1 VQLDLT
7 SFLRSGI
14 PVQHYR
20 DWRNVGALNWDIH
33 QKPLSIQ
40 GNGVL
45 LSLSA
50 RRNFHKVGR
59 EQRHRDADLERL
71 PTGFGLDGD
80 GHPLAIARDVEE
92 FLPITVP
99 LRVRATGHPK
109 FAIWHL
115 DQGTA
120 GRKSFS

>member
-50 RRNFHKVGR
+50 RRNFHKVVANNATGM
-59 EQRHRDADLERL
+59 
-71 PTGFGLDGD
+71 PTLN
-80 GHPLAIARDVEE
+80 IARDVEE
-92 FLPITVP
+92 FLPITIP
-99 LRVRATGHPK
+99 LRVRATDSRNLQ
-109 FAIWHL
+109 F
-115 DQGTA
+115 GTWTRERLGVSRSLSSIA
-120 GRKSFS
+120 E

>member
-7 SFLRSGI
+7 SFLRS
-14 PVQHYR
+14 
-20 DWRNVGALNWDIH
+20 LNWNIH

-80 GHPLAIARDVEE
+80 GHPLAIVRDVEE

-99 LRVRATGHPK
+99 LRVRATGIRNLQ
-109 FAIWHL
+109 F
-115 DQGTA
+115 GTWTRERLGVSRCLSSIA
-120 GRKSFS
+120 E

>member
-1 VQLDLT
+1 MQLDLT
-7 SFLRSGI
+7 SFLRS
-14 PVQHYR
+14 
-20 DWRNVGALNWDIH
+20 LNWDLH

-50 RRNFHKVGR
+50 RRNFHKVVANNATGM
-59 EQRHRDADLERL
+59 
-71 PTGFGLDGD
+71 PTLN
-80 GHPLAIARDVEE
+80 IARDVEE